1 MVLPVSKRDF
11 DVFLSHAHVDR
22 AFVDQLHGWL
32 TEVAG
37 LNVWY
42 DAKQMA
48 GQGIASGLKGG
59 IERSRAAIVVASTEA
74 LSRGWVKQE
83 VDVVLDER
91 SRSQDFRVIALRLA
105 DAKADELVR
114 GLSWIDVPDGKLTPT
129 VAASILCGFHPVE
142 RWPDPSTSRDVYVSA
157 SWQSSDNASALAVCR
172 RLIATGFRL
181 IGDSRTQRGFSG
193 DRVASIMASC
203 GAAVVVIPYRGSD
216 RARSGEAPY
225 KYFLQE
231 HDQAQALQLPLLVV
245 ADPRVRREDGDDG
258 SWLRMPTDAGT
269 CPPEIDASIEALW
282 EEWRGPTRRHLAF
295 YATDLTAEAARRGS
309 DVRRVLE
316 LVTGMPTR
324 VGTDIQ
330 APSLQAAIMRALGEA
345 FLVVADITGNER
357 DRFNIDVCIEAGMA
371 LAAGS
376 NVELMAA
383 GDPRSPPFMLR
394 GCGQLTTYRDEVE
407 QLGSIR
413 RIAWGFRRRVI
424 NTEL

>member
-1 MVLPVSKRDF
+1 
-11 DVFLSHAHVDR
+11 
-22 AFVDQLHGWL
+22 
-32 TEVAG
+32 
-37 LNVWY
+37 
-42 DAKQMA
+42 
-48 GQGIASGLKGG
+48 
-59 IERSRAAIVVASTEA
+59 VVASTEA

-282 EEWRGPTRRHLAF
+282 GEWREPTSRHLAF

-316 LVTGMPTR
+316 LVTGMPTASGPTSR
-324 VGTDIQ
+324 
-330 APSLQAAIMRALGEA
+330 PL
-345 FLVVADITGNER
+345 
-357 DRFNIDVCIEAGMA
+357 
-371 LAAGS
+371 
-376 NVELMAA
+376 
-383 GDPRSPPFMLR
+383 RS
-394 GCGQLTTYRDEVE
+394 
-407 QLGSIR
+407 
-413 RIAWGFRRRVI
+413 RRRSCGRWAKPSSLSPTSPATSATGSTSTSASRPAWLWRRVA
-424 NTEL
+424 TWSSWRPATRAARRSCSEAAASSRPTATRSSSWAASGGSPGASAAA